1 MKDDHDLKMQWWREA
16 RFGLFIHWGLYSLL
30 ARGEWVMYQE
40 QIPIKEYEK
49 LAARFN
55 PVRFDARSWV
65 RMAKETGMKYIVITA
80 KHHEGF
86 SMFRTRV
93 SDYNIVQA
101 TPFGRDPMLELA
113 EACREEGIRLCFY
126 YSHVR
131 EWRHPHAQSL
141 EVGERGKIGN
151 YGNFWDHRDEPSKN
165 LQRYIDEFDKP
176 QLRELLTQYGPI
188 GAIWFDTPSL
198 IRPDQARELAEWVRQ
213 FQPDCLVSGRVGGNG
228 IADFESMGDCE
239 VPSSAKAGLD
249 WETAMTICEAWGYN
263 TAPDNVYRSPRSLIH
278 QLVDVAGLGGN
289 YLLNVGPTGEGVIPE
304 EARERLAAIG
314 RWMLSNGESVH
325 GTSASP
331 FPKKPSWGSVTCKK
345 NLLYLHLCDWRNELT
360 LTGLRN
366 RVVSC
371 KLLEDPNRTIAWEQ
385 TSDADLG
392 YPLLKLVV
400 AGDAPDPDDSVV
412 IVELEGLPQV
422 DAMLIQ
428 EETDYME
435 LLAAQATL
443 VRVAP
448 DSRLDITPQGVVRDW
463 IHAEDRAGWQCIFTT
478 PGIYAVE
485 LIVKTGF
492 YPQWDYGHV
501 LELRMDDQVCTGVFR
516 DNGQPSGYYQELA
529 IPMGSVEIKTAKSYE
544 LTLGALALTAKQGQ
558 GLTLASIRFKYATN
572 PAQEAF
578 LDE

>member
-1 MKDDHDLKMQWWREA
+1 MKDDHEHKMQWWREA

-40 QIPIKEYEK
+40 QIPLKEYEK

-55 PVRFDARSWV
+55 PVQFNAQAWV
-65 RMAKETGMKYIVITA
+65 RMAKNAGMKYIVITA

-113 EACREEGIRLCFY
+113 DACKEAGIRLCFY

-151 YGNFWDHRDEPSKN
+151 YGNFWDHRDEASKN

-176 QLRELLTQYGPI
+176 QLQELLTQYGPI

-198 IRPDQARELAEWVRQ
+198 IRPDQALELVEWVRQ
-213 FQPDCLVSGRVGGNG
+213 FQPDCIISGRVGGNG

-239 VPSSAKAGLD
+239 VPSSAKAGFD
-249 WETAMTICEAWGYN
+249 WETAMTICGEAWGYN
-263 TAPDNVYRSPRSLIH
+263 NATDNIYRSPKELIH

-289 YLLNVGPTGEGVIPE
+289 YLLNVGPTGEGLIPE
-304 EARERLAAIG
+304 EAQERLEAIG
-314 RWMLSNGESVH
+314 HWMLLNRESVH

-331 FPKKPSWGSVTCKK
+331 FPKKPSWGNVTCKK
-345 NLLYLHLCDWRNELT
+345 NTLYLHLFKWLNELT
-360 LTGLRN
+360 LTGLHN
-366 RVVSC
+366 PIISC
-371 KLLEDPNRTIAWEQ
+371 KLLEDPERRIVWEQ
-385 TSDADLG
+385 SLDAALG
-392 YPLLKLVV
+392 YPKLKLVIE
-400 AGDAPDPDDSVV
+400 GDAPNLVDSVV
-412 IVELEGLPQV
+412 IIELEGSPLV
-422 DAMLIQ
+422 DNVLIQ
-428 EETDYME
+428 EEADYME

-443 VRVAP
+443 HKTAP
-448 DSRLDITPQGVVRDW
+448 DSQLEITHQGVVRDW
-463 IHAEDRAGWQCIFTT
+463 IHTEDWVSWQCLLTT
-478 PGIYAVE
+478 PGVYAIE

-501 LELRMDDQVCTGVFR
+501 LELSIGDQVCTGVFS
-516 DNGQPSGYYQELA
+516 DNGQPSGHYQELA
-529 IPMGSVEIKTAKSYE
+529 ISMGSVQIKTAHHYE
-544 LTLGALALTAKQGQ
+544 LTLKALELVRKQGQ
-558 GLTLASIRFKYATN
+558 GLTLTAIRFKKV
-572 PAQEAF
+572 
-578 LDE
+578 